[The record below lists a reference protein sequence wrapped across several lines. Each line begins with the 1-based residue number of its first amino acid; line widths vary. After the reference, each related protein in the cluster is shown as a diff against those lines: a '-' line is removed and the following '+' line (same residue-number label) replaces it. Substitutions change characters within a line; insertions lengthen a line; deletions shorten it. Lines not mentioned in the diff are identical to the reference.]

1 MTKTKPQRLRVYQF
15 GGISSF
21 FAQKK
26 LILGCELCAH
36 GMLLI
41 TGKLRQPKIKPKNMR
56 NRSNQM
62 ERPTD
67 VAIGFNEL
75 YLTISG
81 RRYIAPENEAL
92 EKEIP
97 IGNHHF

>member
-1 MTKTKPQRLRVYQF
+1 
-15 GGISSF
+15 
-21 FAQKK
+21 
-26 LILGCELCAH
+26 
-36 GMLLI
+36 
-41 TGKLRQPKIKPKNMR
+41 
-56 NRSNQM
+56 M

>member
-1 MTKTKPQRLRVYQF
+1 
-15 GGISSF
+15 
-21 FAQKK
+21 
-26 LILGCELCAH
+26 
-36 GMLLI
+36 
-41 TGKLRQPKIKPKNMR
+41 
-56 NRSNQM
+56 M

-92 EKEIP
+92 WTRRFLLETTIFRVSTN
-97 IGNHHF
+97 ISS